1 MRFRPIVPVKREER
15 RREEREEE
23 RRREKERNKEMSH
36 VPRAHTHEN
45 KKEDHHHC

>member
-1 MRFRPIVPVKREER
+1 MRFRPIVPVKREEEKKR
-15 RREEREEE
+15 RE
-23 RRREKERNKEMSH
+23 RRREKKRNKEMSH